1 MYPGLVA
8 SSLIG
13 SVYFSPV
20 ALSIKKVRRGKSR
33 LVLLVFIIA
42 AASIAV
48 SFSTEIGNPKAMM
61 ISTASF
67 VIAAAVIS
75 ATLVAKTGYLIIA
88 KIRARL

>member
-48 SFSTEIGNPKAMM
+48 AVSTEIGNPKAMM

-67 VIAAAVIS
+67 VIATAVIS
-75 ATLVAKTGYLIIA
+75 ATLVT
-88 KIRARL
+88 